1 MKILAICGSPHK
13 GNTYAVLSGIQE
25 DYPDIDYKILMLGEL
40 IWERCKGCYAC
51 IALGAENCPLKD
63 KRDIIVEEILAAD
76 GIIFA
81 SSVNVNNIT
90 ALMKKFMG
98 RLGYESHRPRFFDK
112 YAMVMAVC
120 GGFGAKEAN
129 AYMSGIFATTGMNIT
144 SSLEL
149 QVATKS
155 EEEKKYNREKT
166 NNAFNTLITR
176 IKEGNRNK
184 PTLTQMVMF
193 NLLKSISEI
202 NKEYFQADYQYYK
215 DKTEFYINTNI
226 NPLIKMLVKRIVK
239 QEMQKILDPSLR

>member
-1 MKILAICGSPHK
+1 M
-13 GNTYAVLSGIQE
+13 LS
-25 DYPDIDYKILMLGEL
+25 EL

-51 IALGAENCPLKD
+51 IALGAEKCPLKD
-63 KRDIIVEEILAAD
+63 KRDIIVEEMLAAD

-90 ALMKKFMG
+90 ALMKEFMG
-98 RLGYESHRPRFFDK
+98 RIGYETHRPRLYDK

-129 AYMSGIFATTGMNIT
+129 EYMSGIFATTGLNVV

-176 IKEGNRNK
+176 IKEGKRNK
-184 PTLTQMVMF
+184 PTLTQIIMF
-193 NLLKSISEI
+193 NLLKSISELA
-202 NKEYFQADYQYYK
+202 KEHFQADYQYYK
-215 DKTEFYINTNI
+215 DKANFYYDIKL
-226 NPLIKMLVKRIVK
+226 NPFKNMLVKRIVQK
-239 QEMQKILDPSLR
+239 EIKKILNPSLR